1 MLSSTILNRYVDY
14 CCSFIVQYY
23 RFCSCTFGAALPFL
37 VTGYP
42 LHITHCTLPIAHYPL
57 HITHCLFLTC
67 LMLVTSRCRG
77 VRMGPNTLH
86 SRIKERKLPLN
97 SRHESFEE
105 ERDLPIFPGLAVY
118 RNFRPI
124 TRG

>member
-1 MLSSTILNRYVDY
+1 MDVVRYVDY
-14 CCSFIVQYY
+14 CCSFGCSTPGSAPALSVQHS
-23 RFCSCTFGAALPFL
+23 RSWLP
-37 VTGYP
+37 VTGN
-42 LHITHCTLPIAHYPL
+42 PL
-57 HITHCLFLTC
+57 HITHCLF

-105 ERDLPIFPGLAVY
+105 ERDLPIFPGLAAY

>member
-1 MLSSTILNRYVDY
+1 MDVVRYVDY
-14 CCSFIVQYY
+14 CCSFGCSTPGSAPALSVQHS
-23 RFCSCTFGAALPFL
+23 RSWLP
-37 VTGYP
+37 VTGNP

-57 HITHCLFLTC
+57 HITHCLFL
-67 LMLVTSRCRG
+67 MLVTSRCRG
-77 VRMGPNTLH
+77 VRLGPNTLH

-105 ERDLPIFPGLAVY
+105 ERDLPIFPGLAAY

>member
-1 MLSSTILNRYVDY
+1 MWITAAAL
-14 CCSFIVQYY
+14 
-23 RFCSCTFGAALPFL
+23 GAALPVLLLHFRCSTPVPGYRL
-37 VTGYP
+37 PVTGN
-42 LHITHCTLPIAHYPL
+42 PL
-57 HITHCLFLTC
+57 HITHCLF

-105 ERDLPIFPGLAVY
+105 ERDLPIFPGLAAY